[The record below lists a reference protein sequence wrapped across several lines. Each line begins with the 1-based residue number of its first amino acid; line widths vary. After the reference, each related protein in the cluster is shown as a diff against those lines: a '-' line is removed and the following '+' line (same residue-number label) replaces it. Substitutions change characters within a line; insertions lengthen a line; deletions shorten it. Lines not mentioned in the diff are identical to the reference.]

1 MHILI
6 YLGLEILGFV
16 MSKEDKLL
24 DLKKIEIIFNMPTLQ
39 RTPMILSF
47 QWVNSIL
54 LMFCEKFCIIVV
66 PITKFMQKLKPNVRR
81 LRS

>member
-1 MHILI
+1 
-6 YLGLEILGFV
+6 
-16 MSKEDKLL
+16 MSKEDELL

-39 RTPMILSF
+39 RTPMILSL